1 MPEGDTLFRAAAV
14 LDKALSGKAVT
25 GWRSPLPGFVEAKL
39 EGRQITRVEAQ
50 GKNLLIHFDD
60 GRAIRTHLRMTGS
73 WHLYRAG
80 ERWQRPERQAGVVL
94 EAGELVAVCFNA
106 PVVELLRPGGAARH
120 PQLRAL
126 GPDLL
131 KDDFDP
137 DEARRRLRARGDQTI
152 GEALMTQSAL
162 AGIGNVYKSEV
173 LFLLKTS
180 PFARVDALSDAA
192 IDALVAKAGEL
203 MRQNLDGK
211 PRTTRHALTG
221 GRYWVYGRS
230 GAPCHRC
237 HTLIVMRRQGL
248 AGRSTYYC
256 PACQSVTG

>member
-1 MPEGDTLFRAAAV
+1 MPEGDTIFRAAAV
-14 LDKALSGKAVT
+14 LEKALAGKTVT
-25 GWRSPLPGFVEAKL
+25 AWRSPLPGFVDAGL
-39 EGRQITRVEAQ
+39 DGQGITRVEAR
-50 GKNLLIHFDD
+50 GKNLLIHFAD

-80 ERWQRPERQAGVVL
+80 ERWQRPERQAALVL

-120 PQLRAL
+120 AELRAL

-131 KDDFDP
+131 KDDFDAE
-137 DEARRRLRARGDQTI
+137 EAKRRLRARGDQTI
-152 GEALMTQSAL
+152 GDALMVQAAL

-180 PFARVDALSDAA
+180 PFTRVDALPDAA
-192 IDALVAKAGEL
+192 IDALVAKAQEL

-230 GAPCHRC
+230 GMPCHRC
-237 HTLIVMRRQGL
+237 HALIEMRRQGL
-248 AGRSTYYC
+248 AGRSTYFC
-256 PACQSVTG
+256 PVCQRAT

>member
-1 MPEGDTLFRAAAV
+1 MPEGDTIFRAAAV
-14 LDKALSGKAVT
+14 LDKALAGKTVT
-25 GWRSPLPGFVEAKL
+25 GWRSPLPGFVDAKL
-39 EGRQITRVEAQ
+39 EGHVIARVQAQ

-60 GRAIRTHLRMTGS
+60 TRVIRTHLRMTGS

-80 ERWQRPERQAGVVL
+80 ERWQRPERQANLVV

-106 PVVELLRPGGAARH
+106 PVVELLRAGGAERH

-131 KDDFDP
+131 KADFNP
-137 DEARRRLRARGDQTI
+137 EEARRRLRDRGDQTI
-152 GEALMTQSAL
+152 GEALMVQAVL

-180 PFARVDALSDAA
+180 PFLRVDALSDALL
-192 IDALVAKAGEL
+192 DALVAKAGEL
-203 MRQNLDGK
+203 MTQNLDGT

-230 GAPCHRC
+230 GMPCFRC
-237 HTLIVMRRQGL
+237 RTLIKMRRQGL

-256 PACQSVTG
+256 PVCQAESG